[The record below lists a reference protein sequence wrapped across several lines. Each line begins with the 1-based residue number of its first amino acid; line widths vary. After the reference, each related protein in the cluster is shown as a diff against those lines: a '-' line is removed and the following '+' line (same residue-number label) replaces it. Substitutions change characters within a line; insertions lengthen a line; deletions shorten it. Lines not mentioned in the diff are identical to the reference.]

1 MEALNITFIK
11 KVGTDNL
18 DVICANCIL
27 SNLTYPYIGNT
38 LSFTI
43 TTGNAFVSTFD
54 GGKTGFDILS
64 QNISKLSGNLISSSI
79 NQNLSYGV
87 YQSRGS
93 AITSYENEFI
103 EKIRQF
109 GIDISNSIYDPSKN
123 LIRLNFSTTLYNT
136 YNNEEFTSAISKI
149 KQYLTQ
155 NTDIQKILTDN
166 FHVLGAASI
175 KYGKGPVKLDK
186 IFAPLFPNNSL
197 GGEERRKTLKKRA

>member
-1 MEALNITFIK
+1 
-11 KVGTDNL
+11 L
-18 DVICANCIL
+18 D
-27 SNLTYPYIGNT
+27 NLTYPYIGNT

-43 TTGNAFVSTFD
+43 TNGNAFVSTFD

-103 EKIRQF
+103 ETIRNF
-109 GIDISNSIYDPSKN
+109 GIDISNATYDPSKN
-123 LIRLNFSTTLYNT
+123 LIRINFSQTLYNT
-136 YNNEEFTSAISKI
+136 YNKEEFTRAIFKI
-149 KQYLTQ
+149 SQYLTQ
-155 NTDIQKILTDN
+155 NKDIQKILTDN
-166 FHVLGAASI
+166 FHVFGTGSI
-175 KYGKGPVKLDK
+175 KYGNGPVELDK
-186 IFAPLFPNNSL
+186 IFAPLFPISSS